1 MFLIICWI
9 SSSPDPD
16 NAMAKKWK
24 QEKGMMGDA
33 FKRNTSVLQSV
44 GASGKYRNVWL
55 LQDQSEFFSATL
67 SDLIR
72 TRRHG
77 AACPVWETE
86 TEITATV
93 KKVFFIYIYIYWFFS
108 QFFLLVC
115 SLSFSLECKH
125 YQGAVGKRYVE
136 DEGKKRGMQ
145 GMGLLVGRYME
156 WMK

>member
-55 LQDQSEFFSATL
+55 LQDQSEFFSAML

-93 KKVFFIYIYIYWFFS
+93 KKGFFLYIYISIDFSPSFFS
-108 QFFLLVC
+108 LSVL
-115 SLSFSLECKH
+115 SLSPLNVSIIKVLW
-125 YQGAVGKRYVE
+125 ASAMWRMR
-136 DEGKKRGMQ
+136 GKKGACRGW
-145 GMGLLVGRYME
+145 VSS
-156 WMK
+156 